1 MRGINEADDGGSPHD
16 RNAFDAAHHSRHINA
31 KLCHQ
36 RGHAVCT
43 RRRIGEELR
52 SRAAGL
58 QPLEPVGETRRVE
71 YILQSF
77 ASEIV
82 KK

>member
-1 MRGINEADDGGSPHD
+1 MTAILLTLPTIVVISKQDYATRADVQ
-16 RNAFDAAHHSRHINA
+16 FY
-31 KLCHQ
+31 
-36 RGHAVCT
+36 T
-43 RRRIGEELR
+43 RRRRGEELR

-58 QPLEPVGETRRVE
+58 QLLEPVGETGRVE